1 MSSTLV
7 TLNKNKINTL
17 FSTICIIFLSAC
29 SQPTKT
35 DSTPENFQKETDEA
49 PQAQVERQSTL
60 PKISDQEIEARF
72 PSKPISKMIN
82 GVKMTAKVLP
92 VTRGS
97 MVFDNSVKEN
107 AMVKGNV
114 VVVLKENTDFPAD
127 WREVYKVSEL
137 TSGVY
142 SLEPDGNEDMLNH
155 YEKLKNHQS
164 VSRVELGLFYGPD
177 DGPEIM

>member
-1 MSSTLV
+1 MSPTLV
-7 TLNKNKINTL
+7 TLNKNKIKIILSAT
-17 FSTICIIFLSAC
+17 CVIFLGAC
-29 SQPTKT
+29 SQPTT
-35 DSTPENFQKETDEA
+35 TESDTENFQKETETTSQM
-49 PQAQVERQSTL
+49 QAERQGTP
-60 PKISDQEIEARF
+60 PKISKEEIEARF
-72 PSKPISKMIN
+72 PAKPISKMIN

-114 VVVLKENTDFPAD
+114 VVVLKENVDFPAN
-127 WREVYKVSEL
+127 WRDVYKISEL

-142 SLEPDGNEDMLNH
+142 SLEPDGNEDMLEH
-155 YEKLKNHQS
+155 YEKLKKHES
-164 VSRVELGLFYGPD
+164 VTRVELGLFYGPD